1 MRVLVTGGTG
11 FIGSHLVEALLRE
24 NYLVRCL
31 VRSKQKLRWLKD
43 LPVELYEGD
52 CTHPATL
59 APAVEDVKWV
69 VHTAGL
75 TNANT
80 RQAFMQQNCQG
91 TKNLIDA
98 CIRYNPN
105 ISRFVFLSSQA
116 AAGPSNGK
124 DPRRDQDPPAPIT
137 AYGQSKLDAESLFV
151 SVKDQIPSTI
161 LRPSTVYGPR
171 DLNFLPYL
179 KLADKGV
186 LLDFGR
192 GERTISL
199 CYVDDLVRGILRSMH
214 QELPSGSVYFFA
226 DEQPYQWTEFE
237 ESIKKAMNLRRTR
250 KLMIPTP
257 LVVIFAWLGQI
268 YGKLT
273 GKPVMINRLRQA
285 EFLHRH
291 WACDTSRLRR
301 DLDFKSKWNLLDG
314 LKTTVTW
321 YGREGWL

>member
-11 FIGSHLVEALLRE
+11 FIGSHLVEALLKE

-31 VRSKQKLRWLKD
+31 VRSKQKLRWLRN
-43 LPVELYEGD
+43 LPVELCEGD
-52 CTHPATL
+52 CTRPASL
-59 APAVEDVKWV
+59 RSAVEGMNWV

-80 RQAFMQQNCQG
+80 HQAFMQQNCQG
-91 TKNLIDA
+91 TENLIDA
-98 CIRYNPN
+98 CIRYNPD
-105 ISRFVFLSSQA
+105 ISRFIFLSSQA

-124 DPRRDQDPPAPIT
+124 VPRRDEDLPAPIT
-137 AYGQSKLDAESLFV
+137 AYGQSKLNAETLLGN
-151 SVKDQIPSTI
+151 VKDQIPSTI

-186 LLDFGR
+186 LLDFGS

-199 CYVDDLVRGILRSMH
+199 CYVDDLVRGILQSMQ

-226 DEQPYQWTEFE
+226 DKHPYQWTEFE
-237 ESIKKAMNLRRTR
+237 ESLKKAMSLGRTR
-250 KLMIPTP
+250 KLTIPIP
-257 LVVIFAWLGQI
+257 MVIIFAWLGQI

-273 GKPVMINRLRQA
+273 GKPVMINRLRLA

-291 WACDTSRLRR
+291 WACDSTRLRR